1 MSNIRSTCIIIN
13 DIMAGQLAKTEF
25 EEETMKIV
33 DGKSYINEVRS
44 LIVEYTQRLGRDL
57 SFQNLEDS

>member
-1 MSNIRSTCIIIN
+1 MI
-13 DIMAGQLAKTEF
+13 
-25 EEETMKIV
+25 IV

-57 SFQNLEDS
+57 SFQNLDDELKDPAKKIYCP